1 MGPPDVP
8 RGPSDIPTD
17 ENVDLDGVV
26 LPDARTGEPFDLGAG
41 HGLVVLAVIRHRY

>member
-8 RGPSDIPTD
+8 PGSSAIPTD
-17 ENVDLDGVV
+17 ENVDLEGVV
-26 LPDARTGEPFDLGAG
+26 LPDARTGAPFDLGAD

>member
-1 MGPPDVP
+1 MGPPGVP
-8 RGPSDIPTD
+8 HGSSHGPAE

-26 LPDARTGEPFDLGAG
+26 LPDARTGAPFDLGAD